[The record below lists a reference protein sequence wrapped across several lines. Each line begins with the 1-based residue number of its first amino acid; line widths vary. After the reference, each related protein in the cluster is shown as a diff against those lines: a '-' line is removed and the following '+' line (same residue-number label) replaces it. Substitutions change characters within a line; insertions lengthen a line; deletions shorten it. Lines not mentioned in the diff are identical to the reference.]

1 MEEPT
6 TNLQPKNLLLWAGNE
21 VRVGLGA
28 LGTPK
33 RVHQDI
39 GVEECPQQAAKVDR
53 QVSQT
58 PWTHTQKSLQ
68 SQSRCNAST
77 YSKIRTFSWPLVEL
91 FNSLRPP
98 ASKVFNTFIPR
109 SILISPGTSFSMQV
123 TFKPQQ
129 KVKLHNFLM
138 KIILTPSNR
147 SHHLH

>member
-21 VRVGLGA
+21 VGVGLGA

-58 PWTHTQKSLQ
+58 LWTHTQKSLQ
-68 SQSRCNAST
+68 SQSRCNASM
-77 YSKIRTFSWPLVEL
+77 YSKIRTFS
-91 FNSLRPP
+91 
-98 ASKVFNTFIPR
+98 
-109 SILISPGTSFSMQV
+109 
-123 TFKPQQ
+123 
-129 KVKLHNFLM
+129 
-138 KIILTPSNR
+138 
-147 SHHLH
+147 

>member
-28 LGTPK
+28 MGTPK

-58 PWTHTQKSLQ
+58 LWTHTQKKNRVNQGVTLLCTVRSEHLADLLLNCSTLLGLQ
-68 SQSRCNAST
+68 LPRFST
-77 YSKIRTFSWPLVEL
+77 L
-91 FNSLRPP
+91 
-98 ASKVFNTFIPR
+98 
-109 SILISPGTSFSMQV
+109 
-123 TFKPQQ
+123 
-129 KVKLHNFLM
+129 
-138 KIILTPSNR
+138 
-147 SHHLH
+147 